1 MAMETVHP
9 GRIIQTGCLGDSLSV
24 TDAAKKL
31 GVSRNM
37 LWRVVNGARGIS
49 PEMALKL
56 EAAGWSTAEFW
67 LRIQTAYDLEQ
78 ARQKQTAA

>member
-37 LWRVVNGARGIS
+37 LLRVVNGARGIS

-78 ARQKQTAA
+78 ARRKQTAA